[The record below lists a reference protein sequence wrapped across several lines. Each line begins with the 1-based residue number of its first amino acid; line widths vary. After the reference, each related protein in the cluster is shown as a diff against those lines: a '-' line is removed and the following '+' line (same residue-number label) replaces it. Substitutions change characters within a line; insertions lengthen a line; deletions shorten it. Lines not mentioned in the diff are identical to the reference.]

1 MVQTKQ
7 SLYHCALTTTTV
19 VISKTYATELSTE
32 NGNRRPYPALVF
44 QQCSNANACSKLE
57 LCSL

>member
-7 SLYHCALTTTTV
+7 TLYHCTLTRTTV

-32 NGNRRPYPALVF
+32 DGNRRQYPALVF
-44 QQCSNANACSKLE
+44 QRCSNANGCPQLE
-57 LCSL
+57 RCLL

>member
-7 SLYHCALTTTTV
+7 TLYHCTLTRTTV

-32 NGNRRPYPALVF
+32 DGNRRQYPALVF
-44 QQCSNANACSKLE
+44 QQCSTANACSQLE
-57 LCSL
+57 RCLL